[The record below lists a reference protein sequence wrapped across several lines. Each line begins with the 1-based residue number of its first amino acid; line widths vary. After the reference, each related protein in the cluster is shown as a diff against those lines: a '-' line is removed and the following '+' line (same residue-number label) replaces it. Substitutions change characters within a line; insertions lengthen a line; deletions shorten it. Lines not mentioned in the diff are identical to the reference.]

1 VNYFAPIQFNY
12 QRKKACLMNRNVSQS
27 RDVQISVS
35 LSKLIPSKRNPRRV
49 KPQREAHRQMV
60 ASIRA
65 HGLLAPLVVRADD
78 GNAGDFKVIAGNR
91 RLAALREVYKDSA
104 KPPKVLCVLRSVD
117 DDTADALALAENFVR
132 EAMHPMDEAEA
143 FAKLAREEAKGVEAI
158 AAEFG
163 VSQPYVRQRIKLAI
177 LAEPIKASY
186 RQGAIDTATAEAFA
200 SVPPDRQ
207 LEVWQEVGGN
217 PQHAQHVRNVIA
229 NAWIDAASA
238 TFDLSKLPDAAV
250 SKDLFAERVLVERK
264 AFMEAQAEAIL
275 AQRQALIEEGWADV
289 VVGPQ
294 ADVQDRLW
302 SMAEAPQE
310 YDEATTAQLKKLADR
325 RTKLEAKFTDLDD
338 DNDPDN
344 AKADALNAKLEALDA
359 EEQAITKDAQVH
371 YAEVTK
377 AVGTTFLLLD
387 PDGRVR
393 REYRVPRAGRA
404 TSRIGNGGEGQA
416 EGGFETPKPPTSD
429 DLKDAQLATTF
440 THQALGVR
448 EALLKDASTRRRV
461 LALILHEKVRSEA
474 LAIRHDANGS
484 TVHADHSEG
493 FTSPP
498 LDAIRNRRAELD
510 PLHDKH
516 YVEDHAAY
524 EAMQALSDKK
534 LDSLIDLLTV
544 ECITAHLQRRTE
556 LVWRLATELG
566 VEVRRYWRPDERW
579 LSSYQKIQ
587 LAHLIG
593 ELRGPVYAKAAEVK
607 KKTELVS
614 QLAKLFTDAAGG
626 SLDDAKLAEKLNAWL
641 PFNLREEPKTEAP
654 EQASGQASAA

>member
-1 VNYFAPIQFNY
+1 
-12 QRKKACLMNRNVSQS
+12 MNRNVSQS

-78 GNAGDFKVIAGNR
+78 GNAGNFKVIAGNR
-91 RLAALREVYKDSA
+91 RLAALREAYKDSA

-132 EAMHPMDEAEA
+132 EAMHPMDEAIA
-143 FAKLAREEAKGVEAI
+143 FANLAREEAKGVEAI

-163 VSQPYVRQRIKLAI
+163 ISQPYVRQRMKLAT

-207 LEVWQEVGGN
+207 LEIWQEVGGN

-264 AFMEAQAEAIL
+264 AFMEAQAEALL
-275 AQRQALIEEGWADV
+275 AQRQALIEDGWADV

-302 SMAEAPQE
+302 SMPEAPPE
-310 YDEATTAQLKKLADR
+310 YDDATTAQLKKLADR

-371 YAEVTK
+371 YAEATK

-393 REYRVPRAGRA
+393 REHRVPRVRQ
-404 TSRIGNGGEGQA
+404 TQSSNGNANGQA
-416 EGGFETPKPPTSD
+416 DGSIEAPKPPTSD

-448 EALLKDASTRRRV
+448 EAVLKNGATRRRI
-461 LALILHEKVRSEA
+461 LAMILHEKVRSEA
-474 LAIRHDANGS
+474 LSIRHDANGS

-493 FTSPP
+493 FTSVT
-498 LDAIRNRRAELD
+498 LDGIRKRRAELD
-510 PLHDKH
+510 PLHDLH
-516 YVEDHAAY
+516 YMEDHAAY
-524 EAMQALSDKK
+524 DAFQALSDKK
-534 LDSLIDLLTV
+534 LDGLIDLLTV
-544 ECITAHLQRRTE
+544 ECITAHLQRRTA

-566 VEVRRYWRPDERW
+566 VEVRRFWRPDERW
-579 LSSYQKIQ
+579 LTGYQKIQ

-593 ELRGPVYAKAAEVK
+593 ELRGPVYAKAAELK

-614 QLAKLFTDAAGG
+614 QLAKLFTDAAEGRME
-626 SLDDAKLAEKLNAWL
+626 DAKLAEKLNGWL
-641 PFNLREEPKTEAP
+641 PSNLRDESKEDATK
-654 EQASGQASAA
+654 QASTA

>member
-1 VNYFAPIQFNY
+1 
-12 QRKKACLMNRNVSQS
+12 MNRNVSQS

-132 EAMHPMDEAEA
+132 EAMQPMDEAEA

-163 VSQPYVRQRIKLAI
+163 VSQPYVRQRMKLAI
-177 LAEPIKASY
+177 LAEPIKAGY

-264 AFMEAQAEAIL
+264 AFMEAQAEVLL
-275 AQRQALIEEGWADV
+275 AQRQTLIEEGWADV

-310 YDEATTAQLKKLADR
+310 YDDATTAQLKKLADR

-344 AKADALNAKLEALDA
+344 TKADALNAKLEALDA
-359 EEQAITKDAQVH
+359 EEQAMTKDAMVH
-371 YAEVTK
+371 YAEATK

-393 REYRVPRAGRA
+393 IEHRVPRVRH
-404 TSRIGNGGEGQA
+404 TQSGNGNGANGQTDGS
-416 EGGFETPKPPTSD
+416 GGGGIEAPKPPTSD
-429 DLKDAQLATTF
+429 DLKDLQLATTF

-448 EALLKDASTRRRV
+448 EALLKAGPTRKRI
-461 LALILHEKVRSEA
+461 LAMILHDKVRSEA
-474 LAIRHDANGS
+474 LAIRLDVNN
-484 TVHADHSEG
+484 TTINADHGEG
-493 FTSPP
+493 FTSTA
-498 LDAIRNRRAELD
+498 LDKLRERRKELD
-510 PLHDKH
+510 PLHDMH
-516 YVEDHAAY
+516 YVSDDAAY
-524 EAMQALSDKK
+524 TALTAMPDKK

-587 LAHLIG
+587 LAHLIQ
-593 ELRGPVYAKAAEVK
+593 ELRGPVYAKAAELK
-607 KKTELVS
+607 KKSELVAD
-614 QLAKLFTDAAGG
+614 LAKLFTEAAEGRME
-626 SLDDAKLAEKLNAWL
+626 DAKVAAKFNAWL
-641 PFNLREEPKTEAP
+641 PSNLREEPKTEAT
-654 EQASGQASAA
+654 EQASAA